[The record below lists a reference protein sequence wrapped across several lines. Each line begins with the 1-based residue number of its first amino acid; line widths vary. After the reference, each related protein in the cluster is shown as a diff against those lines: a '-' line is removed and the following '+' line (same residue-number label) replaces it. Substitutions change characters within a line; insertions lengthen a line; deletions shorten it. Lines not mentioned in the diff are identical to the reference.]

1 MNEFKQSVTNAL
13 RYWETRRVLYNA
25 VLTAVAMKKAQ
36 LDDFTGSKKAHD
48 EAEKLRVEY
57 LIAERADSDDENTLA
72 MSATGRNGNRSS
84 SD

>member
-1 MNEFKQSVTNAL
+1 LV
-13 RYWETRRVLYNA
+13 V
-25 VLTAVAMKKAQ
+25 MKRAQ

-48 EAEKLRVEY
+48 EAEKLRVED
-57 LIAERADSDDENTLA
+57 LIAERASETDSDDENTLA